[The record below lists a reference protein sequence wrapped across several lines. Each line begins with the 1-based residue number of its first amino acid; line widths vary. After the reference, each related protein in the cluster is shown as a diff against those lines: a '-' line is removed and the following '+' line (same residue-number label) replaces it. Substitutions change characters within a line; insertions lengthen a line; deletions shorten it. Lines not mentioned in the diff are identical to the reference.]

1 MCHMRK
7 DSILVLGNIL
17 SLYVTSLWQVI
28 FASIPSFF
36 PFILIYVFTL
46 ASYLAFHQA
55 KAKIFDLE
63 GEEKTEMVPGALE
76 FFLWI

>member
-1 MCHMRK
+1 M
-7 DSILVLGNIL
+7 
-17 SLYVTSLWQVI
+17 
-28 FASIPSFF
+28 ASYICFHPSFF

-46 ASYLAFHQA
+46 AFTLHFIKQ

-63 GEEKTEMVPGALE
+63 GEEKTEMVPEALE